1 VQAVGR
7 VTTCDVVASTSSKLE
22 RKEVRHLEMR
32 AEVGVGYHAR
42 VPVGVC
48 CLSTGRNECY
58 EYLPWKK
65 YERGH
70 TSGAG

>member
-1 VQAVGR
+1 MQAGGR
-7 VTTCDVVASTSSKLE
+7 VITRDVIASASSELKG
-22 RKEVRHLEMR
+22 KEVGHLKMR
-32 AEVGVGYHAR
+32 AEVGIGYRAR

-58 EYLPWKK
+58 EYPSVEKIR
-65 YERGH
+65 ERR